1 MPFDKVE
8 SLQAQP
14 DPIMG
19 AFKALRLW
27 QSKHQTIARGC
38 PPTWEFLLK
47 AVNDCAS
54 PRVSNEIAERVAVE
68 ETFSEQVW
76 FTYML
81 CSVCETGDQSVYM
94 CVYRWWDPNRR

>member
-1 MPFDKVE
+1 MTPSDCSFPFILEKVPVWSPLAISLGVPFDKVK

-19 AFKALRLW
+19 AFEALKLW
-27 QSKHQTIARGC
+27 QSEHPTITRGC

-68 ETFSEQVW
+68 ETWSIQ
-76 FTYML
+76 
-81 CSVCETGDQSVYM
+81 
-94 CVYRWWDPNRR
+94 